1 MSGRAVQRLAWPVYS
16 PAGPESHRR
25 LNTWCILGLT
35 LSLLAL
41 LMPATALAA
50 PSGNVLAN
58 GDFEQDARRTSLSSW
73 VAQGWNPWFFQ
84 EPGNPYS
91 REPEFGQLNGRQRH
105 GGERAERWFNNYGIH
120 DAGLW
125 QQANVPAGSYLVF
138 SIWAISW
145 SSARDVWAVS
155 DSHYNKW
162 VGIDPTGGTDPSS
175 PNIVWSEANRD
186 MDQWIQL
193 SVSTVA
199 RSETVTVFVRGKPD
213 WAVKHNN
220 NVIVDDAVLTY
231 DTTGGPPPPA
241 TSTPAPGSEPV
252 SSPPAQPTQ
261 PADAPGVAGRKR
273 AFDVTGHTVS
283 GEWLAW
289 FNRNGGI
296 DNNGLP
302 RSEVIVDPITG
313 QWVQYFQRVV
323 LEWHPENPPAH
334 RIQRRLLGD
343 ALYPGADPALDPATA
358 TVPVGSSAY
367 IFFPLSSDRPTGL
380 GHGVTDIAPDG
391 TNIGFRTYF
400 STRGG
405 VNAFGY
411 PKEEPVL
418 RNGRWT
424 QRFQAAV
431 FEYHPENDKP
441 GFIPGTRTPY
451 RQYRVQLELLGDNY
465 IALHNLGLQ

>member
-1 MSGRAVQRLAWPVYS
+1 MSGRAVERFFWPVRS
-16 PAGPESHRR
+16 LAGQASHRH
-25 LNTWCILGLT
+25 LNKWCILGLT

-41 LMPATALAA
+41 LTPATALAA

-125 QQANVPAGSYLVF
+125 QQVNVPVGSYLVF

-162 VGIDPTGGTDPSS
+162 VGIDPTGGTDPFS
-175 PNIVWSEANRD
+175 PNIVWSEVNRE
-186 MDQWIQL
+186 MDDWVQL
-193 SVSTVA
+193 SVSAVA
-199 RSETVTVFVRGKPD
+199 KAGTVTVFVRGKPD
-213 WAVKHNN
+213 WAVKHNDI
-220 NVIVDDAVLTY
+220 IVDDAVLTY
-231 DTTGGPPPPA
+231 DPAGAPPPPA
-241 TSTPAPGSEPV
+241 ASTPAPASEPI

-261 PADAPGVAGRKR
+261 PVDAPGVEGEKR
-273 AFDVTGHTVS
+273 VFDVTGHTVS

-289 FNRNGGI
+289 FDRNGGI

-302 RSEVIVDPITG
+302 RSEVIIDPITG

-343 ALYPGADPALDPATA
+343 ALYPGVEPPLDPATS

-367 IFFPLSSDRPTGL
+367 IFFPLSPDGPTGL

-391 TNIGFRTYF
+391 TDIGFLTYF

-431 FEYHPENDKP
+431 FEYHPENAAP
-441 GFIPGTRTPY
+441 
-451 RQYRVQLELLGDNY
+451 YRVQLELLGDRL
-465 IALHNLGLQ
+465 IEQQHLQLEGEQY